1 MNLAYTP
8 TNRVTPEKSPMLY
21 YKTFLAQKE
30 SDWVVLVHGA
40 GGSSAIWFK
49 QLRAFREAV
58 NVLLVDLRGHGR
70 SKDYHGPDGKYSLPS
85 ISSDIIAVLDDVGI
99 EAAHFVGVSLG
110 TILIRCV
117 GEIAPERVKSMV
129 MAGAITDFNAW
140 ARFLVS
146 LGHTLKYT
154 VPFRPLYRM
163 FAWIIMPGKRARES
177 REVFREEAKKVS
189 PDEFK
194 RWLKLTKEVFG
205 YLKEWAKSAGPC
217 PILYVMG
224 GHDYIFLE
232 PAKELAER
240 YSNQCLEVI
249 EESGHVCNVECP
261 EKFNRTALA
270 FIDAPNRWSPTYS

>member
-1 MNLAYTP
+1 
-8 TNRVTPEKSPMLY
+8 MLY
-21 YKTFLAQKE
+21 YKTFLARKE

-49 QLRAFREAV
+49 QLRDFRAAV

-70 SKDYHGPDGKYSLPS
+70 SSDYHGPDGNYSLPS
-85 ISSDIIAVLDDVGI
+85 ISADIVAVLDHVGI
-99 EAAHFVGVSLG
+99 ESAHFVGVSLG
-110 TILIRCV
+110 SILIRCV
-117 GEIAPERVKSMV
+117 GDIAPERVKSMI

-146 LGHTLKYT
+146 VGHTLKYT
-154 VPFRPLYRM
+154 IPFRSLYRM

-194 RWLKLTKEVFG
+194 RWLNLTKEVFA
-205 YLKEWAKSAGPC
+205 YLKDWAKIAGPC

-224 GHDYIFLE
+224 GHDYIFLD
-232 PAKELAER
+232 PARKLADR
-240 YSNQCLEVI
+240 HSNQRLEVI
-249 EESGHVCNVECP
+249 AESGHVCNVECP
-261 EKFNRTALA
+261 DKFNRTALA
-270 FIDAPNRWSPTYS
+270 FIEAPAQWSPMYSNTGI